1 MLWSSGLLHM
11 RAWGVN
17 LSKKLYPTDKRTRGS
32 RIISLSI
39 FICPESRQTADR
51 QRDHNGTEHCHKYIK
66 VTKTQKWRVE
76 YSQNRLKIEQEL
88 ETWVSIEPVQNL
100 DKCTARK
107 ECPFFLCV
115 RSLLLILRNDF
126 WPFYF
131 IITRRLA
138 FPSFSL
144 LRFPPL
150 TSVFKYD
157 NIFLI

>member
-1 MLWSSGLLHM
+1 MLRFVTYASLRSKPKYKT
-11 RAWGVN
+11 
-17 LSKKLYPTDKRTRGS
+17 LSNGRTDT

-39 FICPESRQTADR
+39 FICPESTQTADR
-51 QRDHNGTEHCHKYIK
+51 QRDHNGTEHCHTYIT
-66 VTKTQKWRVE
+66 VTNAEMDSRVA

-88 ETWVSIEPVQNL
+88 ETWVSIEPRQNL

-126 WPFYF
+126 WPFYS
-131 IITRRLA
+131 IKTRRLA

-144 LRFPPL
+144 LRFSPF